1 MLVMAPAANV
11 AVFDID
17 HAIQLGVDQ
26 EATQQYASAWSEAG
40 GTRSA
45 SRPLAAARTLP
56 SQLSQSRAS
65 LKEPWLESSRPCS
78 AWA

>member
-17 HAIQLGVDQ
+17 HAIQLGADQ

-45 SRPLAAARTLP
+45 SRP
-56 SQLSQSRAS
+56 
-65 LKEPWLESSRPCS
+65 CS